1 MNVDPVESYYL
12 SPSSQSNR
20 SGREGPVLRSQ
31 SRKAQQNT
39 RTGGSSQP
47 EPELKSCGKIS

>member
-12 SPSSQSNR
+12 SPSAQSNR